1 MGSLDLAPQPPAVLA
16 QTNLPDT
23 DGASPS
29 LDPLPEEAPLPVL
42 PTPEELLGP
51 DITPPPLPDTNLPGD
66 DATIVIQRFEVV
78 GSTVFSEAD
87 FETITTDYVDRPITF
102 TEVRA
107 VRDAISQLYLDNGY
121 ITSGA
126 IIPPQAIQDSVV
138 QIQVVEGGVEEIVIE
153 GTQRLLP
160 GYVSSRINLGTG
172 APLQVER
179 LLERLQLL
187 RLDPLIDNIS
197 ADLQA
202 GTRPGT
208 NLLVVSVTEATSF
221 SARYTLDNN
230 RNPSVGSIR
239 NQIQLTERNLTG
251 LGDGLTLGYN
261 ITSGSQDV
269 DFAYTLP
276 INPYNG
282 TLSFSLGY
290 TGSEVLESP
299 FEILEVTSNATV
311 AELTLRQP
319 VIQTP
324 TQELALGL
332 IASRQGTQTFLGI
345 ADIGGFP
352 LSAGANDEGR
362 IAVTA
367 LRFFQEWSQRSPK
380 QVIAL
385 RSQFNLGLDALGST
399 VNSGDIPDSQF
410 FSWLGQGQWVQLL
423 GPDTPLLLRGS
434 IQLTPD
440 PLLTLERY
448 GLGGQATVRGYSQDE
463 VLTDNG
469 ANLSLEVRLPIW
481 RDRNSDGLLQ
491 VTPFIE
497 GGVGWNTQEADP
509 DPNSL
514 LSIGTGL
521 LLQVENLDVRA
532 DFGIP
537 LISTDGDNDTL
548 QEQGI
553 YFSLGY
559 SFF

>member
-1 MGSLDLAPQPPAVLA
+1 
-16 QTNLPDT
+16 
-23 DGASPS
+23 
-29 LDPLPEEAPLPVL
+29 
-42 PTPEELLGP
+42 
-51 DITPPPLPDTNLPGD
+51 
-66 DATIVIQRFEVV
+66 
-78 GSTVFSEAD
+78 
-87 FETITTDYVDRPITF
+87 
-102 TEVRA
+102 
-107 VRDAISQLYLDNGY
+107 
-121 ITSGA
+121 
-126 IIPPQAIQDSVV
+126 
-138 QIQVVEGGVEEIVIE
+138 
-153 GTQRLLP
+153 
-160 GYVSSRINLGTG
+160 
-172 APLQVER
+172 
-179 LLERLQLL
+179 
-187 RLDPLIDNIS
+187 
-197 ADLQA
+197 
-202 GTRPGT
+202 
-208 NLLVVSVTEATSF
+208 
-221 SARYTLDNN
+221 
-230 RNPSVGSIR
+230 
-239 NQIQLTERNLTG
+239 ERNLTG
-251 LGDGLTLGYN
+251 IGDGLTLGYN
-261 ITSGSQDV
+261 LTEGSQDV

-282 TLSFSLGY
+282 TLSFALGY

-319 VIQTP
+319 LIQTP

-367 LRFFQEWSQRSPK
+367 LRFFQEWSQRSPNR
-380 QVIAL
+380 VIAL

-469 ANLSLEVRLPIW
+469 ANLSLEVRLPVW
-481 RDRNSDGLLQ
+481 RSRNSDGLLQ

-497 GGVGWNTQEADP
+497 GGVGWNTQEAAP
-509 DPNSL
+509 DSNSL
-514 LSIGTGL
+514 FSVGAGL

-537 LISTDGDNDTL
+537 LIDTGGDDDTL